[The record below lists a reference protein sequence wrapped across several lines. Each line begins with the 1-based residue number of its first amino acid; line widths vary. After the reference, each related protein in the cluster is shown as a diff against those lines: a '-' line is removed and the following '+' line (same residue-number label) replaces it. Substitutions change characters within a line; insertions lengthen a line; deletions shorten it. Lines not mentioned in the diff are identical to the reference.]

1 MKIRDYRQKIYYS
14 KNEIVTNL
22 FTNGRQFMRLRD
34 FSEYVGFYHRYTTGE
49 VFTENEWFPEKS
61 ERLIRFK
68 NLSEPVKSYYGIK
81 HFRKGS
87 GNNIGV
93 RRKIKGITDEYYNFT
108 APRPVKR
115 KLTDKEIENGKTQR
129 YFVTKRNERDRVFF
143 EIGLDQVVTYNSS
156 KAGINQYLYEVIIIP
171 WKVDGPEYDIYD
183 GDMLIMPGVI
193 DTNLRV
199 IDRYSKQ
206 YRLLRQLVQN
216 PRELTVYEN
225 EIPSSIKNQTVI
237 NKSVNQPEPVVQK
250 SIIPELPNISAE
262 DNGIAPPSFRDGEFG
277 QMMQN
282 ESNANNISI
291 KPVINGVKLILDG
304 DELY

>member
-1 MKIRDYRQKIYYS
+1 MQVRDYRKKIYYS
-14 KNEIVTNL
+14 KSEIVTNL
-22 FTNGRQFMRLRD
+22 FTNGREFMLLRD
-34 FSEYVGFYHRYTTGE
+34 FTEYIGFYHRYTTGE
-49 VFTENEWFPEKS
+49 VFTENEWKFGKS

-68 NLSEPVKSYYGIK
+68 NLSESVKSYYGIK
-81 HFRKGS
+81 HFAKKYGS
-87 GNNIGV
+87 ATGL
-93 RRKIKGITDEYYNFT
+93 RRKKTNNTDEYYQFT

-115 KLTDKEIENGKTQR
+115 KLTDKEIEQGKTYR
-129 YFVTKRNERDRVFF
+129 HFVTKRNERDRVFF
-143 EIGLDQVVTYNSS
+143 EISLDQAVNYDSNKS
-156 KAGINQYLYEVIIIP
+156 GINQYLYEVISIP

-183 GDMLIMPGVI
+183 GDLLIMAGVI

-199 IDRYSKQ
+199 IDRYSRK

-237 NKSVNQPEPVVQK
+237 TKSVTQPEPVVQNT
-250 SIIPELPNISAE
+250 IIPELPNIPEE
-262 DNGIAPPSFRDGEFG
+262 DDAVRPPSFRDGEFG
-277 QMMQN
+277 QILQS
-282 ESNANNISI
+282 ESTAKNISF